1 MKNSTKSEKFS
12 LKQRAKSFRFAINGI
27 VQVVKN
33 EHNARVHV
41 VALIFVIAFGVFFN
55 IQPLEW
61 VAITIVAGL
70 VILTEL
76 LNTAVERL
84 ADFVEPQWN
93 DNIGLIKDY
102 CAGAVLISALVAVI
116 VGAII
121 FVPKIL
127 LLF

>member
-1 MKNSTKSEKFS
+1 MKNSTKSEPFS